1 LLEALD
7 TYTWGAS
14 GTNDCPT
21 KYFRIMSEEACRTAA
36 IAFGKTYGGITPQ
49 RSDRP
54 RGCFWNTDAGGFTVF
69 INLDAVGSGYPDR
82 LLLCSGAPFRTDN
95 SRATRACW
103 LFNGVLRNLSATLDL
118 YHAP

>member
-1 LLEALD
+1 MLQDNPSRNLLEAPD
-7 TYTWGAS
+7 AYAWGAS
-14 GTNDCPT
+14 GANECPT
-21 KYFRIMSEEACRTAA
+21 KYFRIMSEEACRNAA

-82 LLLCSGAPFRTDN
+82 LLLCSGAR
-95 SRATRACW
+95 
-103 LFNGVLRNLSATLDL
+103 LSARTPHEQLAHVGRSMA
-118 YHAP
+118 Y

>member
-1 LLEALD
+1 MLQDNPSRNLLEALD

-36 IAFGKTYGGITPQ
+36 IAFGKTYGGVTQQ

-54 RGCFWNTDAGGFTVF
+54 RGCFWNSDAGGFTVF
-69 INLDAVGSGYPDR
+69 INPDAVGSGYPDR
-82 LLLCSGAPFRTDN
+82 LLLCSGARLAAQAPHKL
-95 SRATRACW
+95 RACW
-103 LFNGVLRNLSATLDL
+103 L
-118 YHAP
+118 